1 MSKDSSIKDKPHL
14 DAEMRNLMTYQLR
27 RASSEVLLSVSRLLE
42 PFGLRRTTLSALSV
56 ISQNPGVSP
65 SQLAQALSMERPNIV
80 QIITQ
85 LETAEFILRKRA
97 VDDGRAYS
105 LFATAHGA
113 EQCKRALGE
122 LDRFDARLRD
132 GLSKTELTVLKKA
145 LERIEQSAKEGEFQD
160 D

>member
-1 MSKDSSIKDKPHL
+1 MAQDPNSKTKPHL
-14 DAEMRNLMTYQLR
+14 DARMRDLMTYQLR

-85 LETAEFILRKRA
+85 LESANFIVRKRA
-97 VDDGRAYS
+97 ADDGRAYS
-105 LFATAHGA
+105 LFATDHGA
-113 EQCKRALGE
+113 QQCEQALQQ
-122 LDRFDARLRD
+122 LDQFDASLRN
-132 GLSKTELTVLKKA
+132 GLSEAELTVLKKA
-145 LERIEQSAKEGEFQD
+145 LERIEQSAKEGKFQD
-160 D
+160 G